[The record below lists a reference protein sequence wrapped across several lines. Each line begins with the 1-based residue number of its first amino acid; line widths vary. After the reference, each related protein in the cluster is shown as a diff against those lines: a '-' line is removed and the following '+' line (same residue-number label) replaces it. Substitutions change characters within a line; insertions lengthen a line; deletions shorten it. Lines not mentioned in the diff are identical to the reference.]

1 MLDIRDLAVRYGEI
15 PAVRG
20 IDLHLEAGQM
30 LAVLGRNGA
39 GKTTTLR
46 AIAGAVAADRGR
58 VELGGEDLTGLP
70 AEQRVRHGVVL
81 VPEGRHLF
89 PDLTV
94 ADNLAMGAYHRKL
107 RRRAIAEEIEIVTED
122 FPRVRERLLQPAGSL
137 SGGEQQL
144 VAVARALMSRPRLL
158 MADEPS
164 LGLAPIVVEM
174 LYELFAGLR
183 AAGLALLVVEQYAD
197 VALSVADRA
206 VVIDKGRV
214 ALDGDAQ
221 DLARSA
227 ELLNAYLSPDEE
239 TTP

>member
-1 MLDIRDLAVRYGEI
+1 MLDVRDLAVRYGEI

-158 MADEPS
+158 MADE
-164 LGLAPIVVEM
+164 
-174 LYELFAGLR
+174 LFAGLR

-197 VALSVADRA
+197 VALGVADRA

-214 ALDGDAQ
+214 ALEGDAQ